1 MNKKICP
8 RCKGNGYIKV
18 IKEVKWPSKQEEIV
32 VQCTMCNSEGEIEDV
47 GPKEEKN
54 SIEIER
60 ENFRKNSIL
69 WDQGFWNLSGEM
81 EMLLKQKAYLQHQC
95 RKAGALIK
103 SLQGHC

>member
-1 MNKKICP
+1 MSNK
-8 RCKGNGYIKV
+8 
-18 IKEVKWPSKQEEIV
+18 
-32 VQCTMCNSEGEIEDV
+32 M
-47 GPKEEKN
+47 KN

-69 WDQGFWNLSGEM
+69 WDQGFWNLSSEM

-103 SLQGHC
+103 SLQGTVDELNSTIEKLSRGPKDYEDRPVKDFVELSEEELKKIEERNGF

>member
-1 MNKKICP
+1 MSNK
-8 RCKGNGYIKV
+8 
-18 IKEVKWPSKQEEIV
+18 
-32 VQCTMCNSEGEIEDV
+32 M
-47 GPKEEKN
+47 KN

-69 WDQGFWNLSGEM
+69 WDQGFWNLSSEM

-103 SLQGHC
+103 SLQGTVDELNSTIEKLSTGLKDYEDRPVKDFVEMSEEELKKIEERNGF

>member
-1 MNKKICP
+1 MSDEKK
-8 RCKGNGYIKV
+8 
-18 IKEVKWPSKQEEIV
+18 
-32 VQCTMCNSEGEIEDV
+32 
-47 GPKEEKN
+47 KN
-54 SIEIER
+54 SIDIER

-103 SLQGHC
+103 SLQGTVDELNSTIEKLSTGPKDYEDRPVKDFVELSEEELKKIEDRNGF